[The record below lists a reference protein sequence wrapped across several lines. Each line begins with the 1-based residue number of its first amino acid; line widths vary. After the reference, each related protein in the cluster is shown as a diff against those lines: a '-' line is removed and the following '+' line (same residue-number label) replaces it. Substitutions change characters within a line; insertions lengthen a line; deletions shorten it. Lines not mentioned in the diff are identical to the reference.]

1 MKQSRTWGD
10 RTHLPLQCQHGPS
23 IIARRSSSSRR
34 LTTEEPIAPLVY
46 VPSSV
51 DTRSVRSMDRQVA
64 QRHVLEE
71 RGHRR
76 RTDLHRI
83 RRIRGD
89 DMRPV
94 KTGDEQA
101 AETRIAACV
110 GTFVHLFEPQTNSL
124 SVSSFPSPTR
134 AVFAVVTFW
143 LEGKESL

>member
-10 RTHLPLQCQHGPS
+10 RTHLPLQCQHGLS
-23 IIARRSSSSRR
+23 IIARRSSRR
-34 LTTEEPIAPLVY
+34 LITEEPIAPLVY
-46 VPSSV
+46 VPSSI

-71 RGHRR
+71 RGHCR

-94 KTGDEQA
+94 KTGVSRRPKRESRRA
-101 AETRIAACV
+101 S

>member
-10 RTHLPLQCQHGPS
+10 RTHLPLQCQRGLS

-94 KTGDEQA
+94 KTGVSRRPKRESRRA
-101 AETRIAACV
+101 S